1 MSPKALRIQQTIYA
15 MVTMGPW
22 RLNRI
27 EYMAEWEHCT
37 ISDTRILWV
46 YVMEKL
52 TEPGEMR
59 RVGSECGPKL
69 EGLSDAIWTEGTAD
83 LDLSRDHVRKLR
95 RLQQLESTVPDFS
108 GKLHLH
114 WDYCPG
120 WAAGQLAR
128 LETGITPRERRV
140 MGRDISR
147 AEKAFDKLQARRA
160 RAALSR
166 RSILV
171 TP

>member
-1 MSPKALRIQQTIYA
+1 MITKSLRIQQTINA

-22 RLNRI
+22 RLNRV
-27 EYMAEWEHCT
+27 EYMAQWEHCT

-52 TEPGEMR
+52 TEPRALR

-69 EGLSDAIWTEGTAD
+69 EGLSDALWEEGTAGVD
-83 LDLSRDHVRKLR
+83 VSRAHVLKLR
-95 RLQQLESTVPDFS
+95 RLQQLEATVPGFA
-108 GKLHLH
+108 GKLCLH
-114 WDYCPG
+114 WDYRPG
-120 WAAGQLAR
+120 WAAAQLAR
-128 LETGITPRERRV
+128 LEAGITPHERLV

-147 AEKAFDKLQARRA
+147 AGTAFHEFLARRA
-160 RAALSR
+160 RAAKSR